1 MILFK
6 PQRWENSYFKTSLK
20 AARTRFFTSRK
31 KWTQVVESVVYVG
44 DEHSP
49 LGDLMVLFRLGL
61 SSSAAVLNPSLCAEA
76 SLAHWCPHKMGD
88 WFLSCEDNV
97 CCAITHHWQPDPVLL
112 QHKHRKKKICIPC
125 LLLAHSFQGCLRT
138 PDILWGQNHCC
149 LKLMFEVNFI
159 F

>member
-112 QHKHRKKKICIPC
+112 QHKHRKKKNLYTMPFACTQLPGLSQDSWYTLRAKS
-125 LLLAHSFQGCLRT
+125 LL
-138 PDILWGQNHCC
+138 
-149 LKLMFEVNFI
+149 FEVNVWS
-159 F
+159 